1 MKLSDNTVFITGGA
15 TGIGFALAKGFL
27 ELRNTVIICGR
38 NSDKLKQVKER
49 FPEIHIIRCDVTN
62 EDEVKQAFEY
72 IKKKFGF
79 LNILVNN
86 AGIQYR
92 LDFRK
97 DEHVFKKIEEEIDI
111 NLKAVV
117 RLIDVF
123 MPLLEKAPQA
133 AIVNLTSGLGIV
145 PKKSAPGYCATK
157 AAIHAFSK
165 SLRYQLEETSIKVIE
180 LFPPFTDT
188 DMTKGRDNDIHR
200 ESPDFVARKIF
211 LKFKKDRCEIKPG
224 LMNIM
229 LLQMNRFL
237 PSLAEKIAKK
247 R

>member
-15 TGIGFALAKGFL
+15 SGIGFALAKGFS
-27 ELRNTVIICGR
+27 ELKNTVIICGR
-38 NSDKLKQVKER
+38 NSDKLKRGKER
-49 FPEIHIIRCDVTN
+49 FPDIHVIPCDVTN
-62 EDEVKQAFEY
+62 EDDLKKAFEF
-72 IKKKFGF
+72 IKNEFGG
-79 LNILVNN
+79 LDILVNN
-86 AGIQYR
+86 AGIQYMF
-92 LDFRK
+92 DFCTDK
-97 DEHVFKKIEEEIDI
+97 DVIKKIDEEIDI
-111 NLKAVV
+111 NFRAVV
-117 RLIDVF
+117 RLTNIF

-133 AIVNLTSGLGIV
+133 AIVNVSSGLGIV

-165 SLRYQLEETSIKVIE
+165 SLRYQLEKTSIKVFE
-180 LFPPFTDT
+180 LFPPLTDT
-188 DMTKGRDNDIHR
+188 DMTRGREDDIHK
-200 ESPDFVARKIF
+200 ESPDFVAN
-211 LKFKKDRCEIKPG
+211 KFFSKFAKDHCEIKPG

>member
-15 TGIGFALAKGFL
+15 SGIGFALAKGFL
-27 ELRNTVIICGR
+27 ELKNTVIICGR
-38 NSDKLKQVKER
+38 NSDKLKQVKES
-49 FPEIHIIRCDVTN
+49 FPEIHVIRCDVTN
-62 EDEVKQAFEY
+62 EEEVKQAFET
-72 IKKKFGF
+72 IENKFGL

-92 LDFRK
+92 LDFSE
-97 DEHVFKKIEEEIDI
+97 DEDVLKKIDEEIDI
-111 NLKAVV
+111 NFRAVV
-117 RLIDVF
+117 RLTKALI
-123 MPLLEKAPQA
+123 PLLEKARQA
-133 AIVNLTSGLGIV
+133 AIVNVSSGLGIV

-165 SLRYQLEETSIKVIE
+165 SLRYQLEDTSIKVIE

-188 DMTKGRDNDIHR
+188 DMTKGRDNDVHK
-200 ESPDFVARKIF
+200 ESPDFVAKKFFIKIE
-211 LKFKKDRCEIKPG
+211 KDHYEIKPG
-224 LMNIM
+224 IMNIM

-237 PSLAEKIAKK
+237 PCLSEKIAKK

>member
-49 FPEIHIIRCDVTN
+49 FPEIHMIRCDVTN
-62 EDEVKQAFEY
+62 GDEVKQAFES

-92 LDFRK
+92 VDFRK
-97 DEHVFKKIEEEIDI
+97 DEHVFKKIDEEIDI
-111 NLKAVV
+111 NLRAVV

-133 AIVNLTSGLGIV
+133 AIVNVSSGLGIV

-188 DMTKGRDNDIHR
+188 DMTKGRDNDVHR
-200 ESPDFVARKIF
+200 ESPDFVARKFF
-211 LKFKKDRCEIKPG
+211 LEFEKDRCEIKPG

>member
-49 FPEIHIIRCDVTN
+49 FPEIHMIRCDVTN
-62 EDEVKQAFEY
+62 EDEVKQAFES

-133 AIVNLTSGLGIV
+133 AIVNVTSGLGIV

-200 ESPDFVARKIF
+200 
-211 LKFKKDRCEIKPG
+211 
-224 LMNIM
+224 
-229 LLQMNRFL
+229 
-237 PSLAEKIAKK
+237 
-247 R
+247 

>member
-49 FPEIHIIRCDVTN
+49 FPEIHTIRCDVTI
-62 EDEVKQAFEY
+62 EDEVKQAFES

-97 DEHVFKKIEEEIDI
+97 DEHVFKKIDEEIDI
-111 NLKAVV
+111 NLRAVV

-133 AIVNLTSGLGIV
+133 AIVNVTSGLGIV

-165 SLRYQLEETSIKVIE
+165 SLRYQLEDTSIKVIE

-188 DMTKGRDNDIHR
+188 DMTKGRDNDVHR
-200 ESPDFVARKIF
+200 ESPDFVARKFF

>member
-1 MKLSDNTVFITGGA
+1 MKLNDNTVFITGGSS
-15 TGIGFALAKGFL
+15 GIGFALAKGFL
-27 ELRNTVIICGR
+27 ELKNTVIICGR
-38 NSDKLKQVKER
+38 NSDKMKQVKER
-49 FPEIHIIRCDVTN
+49 FPEIHVIRCDVTN
-62 EDEVKQAFEY
+62 EEEVKQAFQF
-72 IKKKFGF
+72 IKNEFGL

-86 AGIQYR
+86 AGIQYQ
-92 LDFRK
+92 LDFRE
-97 DEHVFKKIEEEIDI
+97 DEDAFKKIDEEIDI
-111 NLKAVV
+111 NFRAVV
-117 RLIDVF
+117 RLTSVL

-133 AIVNLTSGLGIV
+133 AIVNVSSGLGIV

-165 SLRYQLEETSIKVIE
+165 SLRYQLEETSIEVIE

-188 DMTKGRDNDIHR
+188 DMTKGRDNDVHK
-200 ESPDFVARKIF
+200 ESPDFVAT
-211 LKFKKDRCEIKPG
+211 KFFGKFEKDHCEIKPG
-224 LMNIM
+224 IMNIV

>member
-1 MKLSDNTVFITGGA
+1 MGLSDNTVFITGGSS
-15 TGIGFALAKGFL
+15 GIGFAMAKGFL
-27 ELRNTVIICGR
+27 ELKNSVIICGR
-38 NSDKLKQVKER
+38 NSDKLKQAKER
-49 FPEIHIIRCDVTN
+49 FPEIHVIQCDVTN
-62 EDEVKQAFEY
+62 EGEVKQACES
-72 IKKKFGF
+72 IKNKFGF

-92 LDFRK
+92 VDFRE
-97 DEHVFKKIEEEIDI
+97 DDDAFKKIDEEIDI
-111 NLKAVV
+111 NFRAVV
-117 RLIDVF
+117 YLTSVL

-133 AIVNLTSGLGIV
+133 AIVNVSSGLGIV

-188 DMTKGRDNDIHR
+188 DMTKGRDKDVHR
-200 ESPDFVARKIF
+200 ESPDFVARKF
-211 LKFKKDRCEIKPG
+211 FEKFEKDHCEIKPG
-224 LMNIM
+224 LMNIV

>member
-1 MKLSDNTVFITGGA
+1 MKLSDNIVFITGGSS
-15 TGIGFALAKGFL
+15 GIGLALAKGFW
-27 ELRNTVIICGR
+27 ELKNTVIICGR
-38 NSDKLKQVKER
+38 NSDKLKRVEEG
-49 FPEIHIIRCDVTN
+49 FPEIHAIQCDVAN
-62 EDEVKQAFEY
+62 EGDVKQAFES
-72 IKKKFGF
+72 IKNKFGF
-79 LNILVNN
+79 LSILVNN

-92 LDFRK
+92 FDFRK
-97 DEHVFKKIEEEIDI
+97 DKDALKKINEEIDI
-111 NLKAVV
+111 NFRAVV
-117 RLIDVF
+117 HLTNIF
-123 MPLLEKAPQA
+123 MPLLVKAPQA
-133 AIVNLTSGLGIV
+133 AIVNVSSGLGIV

-188 DMTKGRDNDIHR
+188 DMTKGRDKDVHR
-200 ESPDFVARKIF
+200 ESPDFVAREF
-211 LKFKKDRCEIKPG
+211 FEKFAKGHCEIKPG
-224 LMNIM
+224 LMNIV